1 MDEFIPDFLIE
12 GSELLDQL
20 DRDFV
25 EFEKNPG
32 SKELVARIFRA
43 IHTLKGTSGAI
54 GLKKLE
60 AVNHV
65 GESILSRMRDGK
77 LSVNAEITSALLRMI
92 DADRQLFASLE
103 STGQEG
109 DLDFSEVIQSLTEIL
124 TDQETSKDATSKDDT
139 LKDATLNDTTNYAT
153 KPDIPNAVAGA
164 SNLLGEILVEQ
175 GVGRARLRG
184 RGPQYSAERRSTP
197 RRRNPGAER
206 NSPRKPCRRR
216 SKPKVSRAKTP
227 STATSAW
234 T

>member
-109 DLDFSEVIQSLTEIL
+109 DLDFSEVIESLTEIL
-124 TDQETSKDATSKDDT
+124 TAQETLTDATSNS
-139 LKDATLNDTTNYAT
+139 ATLIDST
-153 KPDIPNAVAGA
+153 KPGLPNASAGA
-164 SNLLGEILVEQ
+164 SNLLGEILVEN
-175 GVGRARLRG
+175 GAGRDPPLLPRLSRFSG
-184 RGPQYSAERRSTP
+184 AAIRAASAKSSCRAGPSRI
-197 RRRNPGAER
+197 
-206 NSPRKPCRRR
+206 KPSRMR
-216 SKPKVSRAKTP
+216 SKPKVSRAKMP
-227 STATSAW
+227 STATSG
-234 T
+234 